1 MTLRLQQALSMLKP
15 REHIGVFPYITVGFP
30 TVDDTLSVVL
40 ALEEAGAAVVELG
53 IPFSDPL
60 ADGPTIQAASFRALQ
75 QGVTTA
81 TCLEVCQT
89 LRKRGLS
96 IPILFMG
103 YYNPILSYGIA
114 RFAKDAAE
122 AGADGMIVPD
132 LPPEEAGPLH
142 AELTAHGQSL
152 ITLLTPTSTDERIAL
167 ACRQA
172 EAFIYCVS
180 VAGVT
185 GARTEV
191 PAGLFDFLAR
201 VRQHTTL
208 PLAVG
213 FGISERRHV
222 ETIGAYAEA
231 VIVGSKLVSVVDS
244 APPAERAAHAGRLIA
259 DLTGR
264 VAGPTS
270 GDK

>member
-15 REHIGVFPYITVGFP
+15 KEHIGVIPYITVGFP
-30 TVDDTLSVVL
+30 TVDDTLSVVP
-40 ALEEAGAAVVELG
+40 ALEKAGATVVELG

-60 ADGPTIQAASFRALQ
+60 ADGPTIQAASLHALQ
-75 QGVTTA
+75 QGVTTD

-89 LRKRGLS
+89 LRKRGLT

-132 LPPEEAGPLH
+132 LPPEEAGPLR
-142 AELTAHGQSL
+142 AELSGHELSF
-152 ITLLTPTSTDERIAL
+152 ITMLAPTSTDERIAL
-167 ACRQA
+167 VCRNA

-191 PAGLFDFLAR
+191 PADLFGFLAR

-244 APPAERAAHAGRLIA
+244 APRAGRASHAARLIA
-259 DLTGR
+259 ELTGM
-264 VAGPTS
+264 VAGPTAE
-270 GDK
+270 DK